1 MIASRYIAHNVH
13 DIMFMTEPEE
23 VRERNEEWQIEGG
36 KRTQRYSLFRAVKQ
50 TFID

>member
-13 DIMFMTEPEE
+13 DICEREPEE